1 MSLTSKDPNIRY
13 ANGFLNLKYKD
24 KAITDESMLDK
35 TSGELFYKRK
45 SDNKI
50 ISFTRDNK
58 DVADILETTKSLID
72 TNIQFKKPSKYNAP
86 EYYSDTY
93 FMSLN
98 YDVSEYES
106 STTNRSL
113 LSGAIYL
120 NNESENI
127 NVSLETNG
135 FFIGLYT
142 GPRNK
147 PSIDY
152 LTGLYDNY
160 VKNYNS
166 DDTLNDRKS
175 KYDDPTYDMS
185 NIVIEYRYT
194 LWKENTVVIKY
205 NNVSNVRLN
214 EVSYVQIFDDIPAN
228 IHDIATHATIEI
240 DRIYSDKLS
249 YAYKNLL
256 SESELNIVNSLID
269 ITDFE
274 INYGTMSFFTCT
286 SESPKSGYV
295 IPSSKLISNISLFM
309 PLNVFEQW
317 ITQIGNIGNNSG
329 IIVSIN
335 QPNEEEW
342 AKVTIWAEQIRKVYS
357 KSEVID
363 TGASTSFDEL
373 DKFFG
378 ASDIIIAPLTLDSNV
393 YGYYVNLLRESK
405 ITV

>member
-24 KAITDESMLDK
+24 KAITDELMLDK

-86 EYYSDTY
+86 EYYNDTY

-113 LSGAIYL
+113 LSGAVYL

-127 NVSLETNG
+127 NVSLSDFEKDLAKSTN
-135 FFIGLYT
+135 
-142 GPRNK
+142 
-147 PSIDY
+147 
-152 LTGLYDNY
+152 
-160 VKNYNS
+160 

-205 NNVSNVRLN
+205 DNVGNVRLN
-214 EVSYVQIFDDIPAN
+214 EVSYVQIFDDIPDN

-256 SESELNIVNSLID
+256 SESELNILNSLID

-393 YGYYVNLLRESK
+393 YGYYVNLLKESK